1 MLMLREILTAQ
12 NKSIATLVRDSG
24 LSRRTIEDVL
34 KRGDCRISTARIIA
48 DTLGCSLDELYTTE
62 EAGE

>member
-1 MLMLREILTAQ
+1 MLALREILTERGC
-12 NKSIATLVRDSG
+12 SIANLARDSG

-34 KRGDCRISTARIIA
+34 RRGDCRISTARVIA
-48 DTLGCSLDELYTTE
+48 DTLCCTLDELYPS